1 MKLQR
6 RIVFIKLSNSYNHI
20 TAVYMNMNCI
30 KINIYI
36 MQTKVE
42 LLMWM
47 TKIDYVYTL
56 YVVLYF

>member
-1 MKLQR
+1 
-6 RIVFIKLSNSYNHI
+6 
-20 TAVYMNMNCI
+20 MNMNCI